1 MSNYN
6 EHPSLGQQL
15 QATNEVIAYID
26 GLAIISDEWD
36 RLFFCELP
44 PNAVAI
50 GNVVETQYLQPIKI
64 LASEIQE
71 KILKEVRE

>member
-36 RLFFCELP
+36 RLFFL
-44 PNAVAI
+44 
-50 GNVVETQYLQPIKI
+50 
-64 LASEIQE
+64 
-71 KILKEVRE
+71 